1 MLNLHLETGPAGR
14 YAVCKLASGHL
25 VRLALQVRRKAVGTL
40 LSAKKSI
47 TDLQLK
53 SESDFSQRQQ
63 VRSREPYFLQAGY
76 TIDHVPAPIAVQVNG
91 QCRLSDVKYSKT
103 SGMELYLPL

>member
-1 MLNLHLETGPAGR
+1 MKGLKKLNANLNLERGPAGR

-47 TDLQLK
+47 TDVQLR
-53 SESDFSQRQQ
+53 SESDFGKRQH
-63 VRSREPYFLQAGY
+63 VMSREPYFVQAGY
-76 TIDHVPAPIAVQVNG
+76 TIDPCSCSY
-91 QCRLSDVKYSKT
+91 CRA
-103 SGMELYLPL
+103 G